1 MDEKTQIDRE
11 TVEAAQEGDPE
22 AFRQLVNAHQVA
34 VRAFIT
40 SRLRDPMEA
49 YDLTQD
55 VFVTAYGKLG
65 DFDSTRPL
73 RPWLMGIAFNFVR
86 RYIERVRRAP
96 VPVGDE
102 VLELLDQH
110 IDQDLDVWRDV
121 PALDALQSCLKKLS
135 EEARHLVQRRYYE
148 GHDIQDLREELG
160 EKHSAV
166 TMKLH
171 RIRMQLQRCIERS
184 LAQPEIQA

>member
-1 MDEKTQIDRE
+1 MDEQTQIDRE
-11 TVEAAQEGDPE
+11 AIKAAQEGDPE

-40 SRLRDPMEA
+40 SRLRDSMEA

-65 DFDSTRPL
+65 EFDSTRPL

-86 RYIERVRRAP
+86 RHIERERRAP

-102 VLELLDQH
+102 VLELLDER
-110 IDQDLDVWRDV
+110 IDQDLAIWRDA
-121 PALDALQSCLKKLS
+121 PALDALQSCLKKLNK
-135 EEARHLVQRRYYE
+135 EARYLVQRRYYE
-148 GHDIQDLREELG
+148 GHDIRDIREELG

-184 LAQPEIQA
+184 LTQP